1 MKKMKIDENSPLL
14 ESLLFQKLF
23 QQIPLIIFQFLII
36 VLYLPNI
43 NARPTIISQYK
54 PYARKTMP
62 DLSHPQRH
70 IHLRV
75 TPQHLL
81 NISATLN
88 SVRQSQNLF
97 EVFHMSQVKVNA
109 IITGRKIGRS
119 TPWTSS
125 KIPSRS
131 AGFTFAN
138 L

>member
-1 MKKMKIDENSPLL
+1 
-14 ESLLFQKLF
+14 
-23 QQIPLIIFQFLII
+23 
-36 VLYLPNI
+36 
-43 NARPTIISQYK
+43 
-54 PYARKTMP
+54 MP
-62 DLSHPQRH
+62 DLSHPQHH